1 MALVAL
7 HAGCIRAAAVRL
19 ALAMMLGLIVV
30 SGYVVTPLLFAKL
43 ATSAEAGRVA
53 GELFHLVNVGVLILA
68 AAVAG
73 FWIRI
78 KELGR
83 LNWSM
88 LTAVVLLLALNEFIL
103 FPQLAEIKALLGP
116 IDQLAADD
124 VRRSEFGTLHGVS
137 AMIHLLAAVASTIL
151 VMLGGDRRGSCKKS

>member
-1 MALVAL
+1 VALVAL

-19 ALAMMLGLIVV
+19 TLAMMLGLIVV

-43 ATSAEAGRVA
+43 ATSAEAGRLA
-53 GELFHLVNVGVLILA
+53 GELFHLVNVGTLILA

-103 FPQLAEIKALLGP
+103 FPQLAEIKAQIGP

-124 VRRSEFGTLHGVS
+124 VRRSEFGTLHGAS
-137 AMIHLLAAVASTIL
+137 AIVHLLAAVASAML
-151 VMLGGDRRGSCKKS
+151 VMLGGDKRGSCKIS

>member
-1 MALVAL
+1 
-7 HAGCIRAAAVRL
+7 
-19 ALAMMLGLIVV
+19 
-30 SGYVVTPLLFAKL
+30 
-43 ATSAEAGRVA
+43 
-53 GELFHLVNVGVLILA
+53 
-68 AAVAG
+68 
-73 FWIRI
+73 
-78 KELGR
+78 
-83 LNWSM
+83 
-88 LTAVVLLLALNEFIL
+88 FIL

>member
-1 MALVAL
+1 MAL
-7 HAGCIRAAAVRL
+7 HAGCLRAAAVRL

-30 SGYVVTPLLFAKL
+30 SGYVVTPLLFAEL

-88 LTAVVLLLALNEFIL
+88 LMAVVLLLALNEFIL
-103 FPQLAEIKALLGP
+103 FPQLAEIKAQIGP

-124 VRRSEFGTLHGVS
+124 VRRGEFGTLHGVS
-137 AMIHLLAAVASTIL
+137 AALHLLTAVASTIL
-151 VMLGGDRRGSCKKS
+151 VMLGGDKRGSCKKS

>member
-1 MALVAL
+1 MKIKCV
-7 HAGCIRAAAVRL
+7 RAAVVRL

-43 ATSAEAGRVA
+43 ATSAEAGRLA
-53 GELFHLVNVGVLILA
+53 GELFHLVNIGVLILA

-78 KELGR
+78 KEPGR
-83 LNWSM
+83 LNWIM
-88 LTAVVLLLALNEFIL
+88 LAAVVLLLVLNEFIL
-103 FPQLAEIKALLGP
+103 FPQLAELKAQTGP

-124 VRRSEFGTLHGVS
+124 VRRGEFGILHGAS
-137 AMIHLLAAVASTIL
+137 AIVHLLAAVVSAIL
-151 VMLGGDRRGSCKKS
+151 VMLGGERKGSCKKF

>member
-1 MALVAL
+1 L
-7 HAGCIRAAAVRL
+7 
-19 ALAMMLGLIVV
+19 
-30 SGYVVTPLLFAKL
+30 
-43 ATSAEAGRVA
+43 A

-88 LTAVVLLLALNEFIL
+88 LAAVVLFLALNEFIL
-103 FPQLAEIKALLGP
+103 FPQLAELKAQTGP
-116 IDQLAADD
+116 IGQLAADD
-124 VRRSEFGTLHGVS
+124 VRRSEFGILHGAS
-137 AMIHLLAAVASTIL
+137 AALHLLAAVASTIL

>member
-1 MALVAL
+1 MLLVAL
-7 HAGCIRAAAVRL
+7 HAGCLRAASVRL

-43 ATSAEAGRVA
+43 ATSAEAGKLA
-53 GELFHLVNVGVLILA
+53 GELFHMVNIGTLILA

-73 FWIRI
+73 FWARI
-78 KELGR
+78 KGLGR

-88 LTAVVLLLALNEFIL
+88 LIAVVILLALNEFIL
-103 FPQLAEIKALLGP
+103 FPKLAEIKAQIGP
-116 IDQLAADD
+116 IDQLAVDD
-124 VRRSEFGTLHGVS
+124 VRRVEFGTLHGVS
-137 AMIHLLAAVASTIL
+137 AAFHLLAAVASTIL

>member
-1 MALVAL
+1 MKIKCV
-7 HAGCIRAAAVRL
+7 RAAVVRL

-43 ATSAEAGRVA
+43 ATSAEAGRLA
-53 GELFHLVNVGVLILA
+53 GELFHLVNIGVLILA

-78 KELGR
+78 KEPGR
-83 LNWSM
+83 LNWIM
-88 LTAVVLLLALNEFIL
+88 LAAVVLLLALNEFIL
-103 FPQLAEIKALLGP
+103 FPQLAELKAQTGP

-124 VRRSEFGTLHGVS
+124 VRRGEFGILHGAS
-137 AMIHLLAAVASTIL
+137 AIVHLLAAVASAIL
-151 VMLGGDRRGSCKKS
+151 VMLGGERKGSCKKF